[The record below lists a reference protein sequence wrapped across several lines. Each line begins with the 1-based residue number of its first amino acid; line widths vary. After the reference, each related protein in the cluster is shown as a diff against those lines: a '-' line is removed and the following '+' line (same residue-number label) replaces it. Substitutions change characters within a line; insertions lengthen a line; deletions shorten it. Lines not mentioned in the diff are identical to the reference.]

1 MVPGAV
7 KRRTVD
13 LDFYLHRIFRKTSFR
28 FVRQRTVRS
37 TARVEENTNA
47 LFTDHCSER

>member
-28 FVRQRTVRS
+28 FVRQR
-37 TARVEENTNA
+37 A
-47 LFTDHCSER
+47 LYGVLRE